1 MSEFTSFPESI
12 SHKQLTQLLG
22 VAAHPKAI
30 SAHKKTSLFSQK
42 QKDFQELLLN
52 WSILSKELLI
62 ELNEKNDYLAEGKSP
77 KSLMALGALQAHLN
91 IALQAQKASDAES

>member
-1 MSEFTSFPESI
+1 MREFTSFPESI
-12 SHKQLTQLLG
+12 SHKQLNQLLG

-52 WSILSKELLI
+52 WTTLSKELL
-62 ELNEKNDYLAEGKSP
+62 EKLNHKYSYIFKERSSEAV
-77 KSLMALGALQAHLN
+77 MALGALQAHLN
-91 IALQAQKASDAES
+91 MAIQAKKAAELD